1 MGTLTKVF
9 DLESLENIHPLT
21 RMKIELPFEF
31 VEKVFE
37 NLDVTDNTR
46 TQYLWNIKRFLTWVD
61 EEGWSS
67 DVLMRYKTYLR
78 NDVSLS
84 TSSKNK
90 YLVVGRVFVGRLM
103 DLKLTT
109 WDFQIPKTFKVSK
122 GHKRQ
127 PLTKENISRILD
139 HVKENSELNTLV
151 HLLYFQGLRS
161 TEVRHLEIE
170 DIEISNGGCY
180 ISGKGRDGDKEWIRF
195 HPRTIEVLKNYL
207 SELDRSSGYVF
218 SGRSEGTPMS
228 GPTFWRRIKGIFSD
242 LEIDSNPHSF
252 RKSFVSGLIEGGL
265 DLITVSNFSRHKTI
279 TQLQVYFDRI
289 DLERS
294 FPQFVESLEV

>member
-21 RMKIELPFEF
+21 RMKIELPVEF

-90 YLVVGRVFVGRLM
+90 YLVVGRVFMGRLM

-127 PLTKENISRILD
+127 PLTKENISKILD

-180 ISGKGRDGDKEWIRF
+180 ISGKGRDGDLEEVRL
-195 HPRTIEVLKNYL
+195 HPRTIEVLKTYVKETGL
-207 SELDRSSGYVF
+207 GSGF
-218 SGRSEGTPMS
+218 LFRGRSNDSPMS
-228 GPTFWRRIKGIFSD
+228 QSTFWRRLNGLFTSLGI
-242 LEIDSNPHSF
+242 ESNPHSF
-252 RKSFVSGLIEGGL
+252 RKSFVSGLIEGGM

-279 TQLQVYFDRI
+279 NQLQVYFDRVSM
-289 DLERS
+289 EKS
-294 FPQFVESLEV
+294 FPQFVEYLEV

>member
-21 RMKIELPFEF
+21 RMKIELPVEF

-90 YLVVGRVFVGRLM
+90 YLVVGRVFMGRLM

-139 HVKENSELNTLV
+139 HVKEN
-151 HLLYFQGLRS
+151 YRS
-161 TEVRHLEIE
+161 DHEVREI
-170 DIEISNGGCY
+170 
-180 ISGKGRDGDKEWIRF
+180 
-195 HPRTIEVLKNYL
+195 LL
-207 SELDRSSGYVF
+207 
-218 SGRSEGTPMS
+218 
-228 GPTFWRRIKGIFSD
+228 
-242 LEIDSNPHSF
+242 
-252 RKSFVSGLIEGGL
+252 
-265 DLITVSNFSRHKTI
+265 
-279 TQLQVYFDRI
+279 
-289 DLERS
+289 
-294 FPQFVESLEV
+294 